1 MRDDRTERG
10 EGRLEGGG
18 RREEMRCI
26 GHSQAQKARIPAAEP
41 HCRGNA
47 MAVQRF
53 GRVLLGQETR
63 VGGRV
68 NKGV

>member
-1 MRDDRTERG
+1 
-10 EGRLEGGG
+10 
-18 RREEMRCI
+18 MRCI

-41 HCRGNA
+41 RCRGSA

-63 VGGRV
+63 GGMESEQGCVRASSWEWKCV
-68 NKGV
+68 KDAHSCK